1 MVICMHSYVHVAIH
15 IHTFLLIVLLNVKQ
29 DMWKWQLLLNKEQ
42 DCSNGYQIPCWF
54 DSVWVVKI
62 KLMNTSYVT
71 QVVVES
77 LGKRVR
83 LKKRDVRIEKW
94 ELEKEAQQ
102 VQNLKLNLKYQERT
116 RSSCLMNYSQLMLW
130 PQIQGG
136 HLRVPQRYWLMRLY

>member
-1 MVICMHSYVHVAIH
+1 
-15 IHTFLLIVLLNVKQ
+15 
-29 DMWKWQLLLNKEQ
+29 
-42 DCSNGYQIPCWF
+42 
-54 DSVWVVKI
+54 
-62 KLMNTSYVT
+62 MNTSYVT

-94 ELEKEAQQ
+94 ELEREAQQ

-136 HLRVPQRYWLMRLY
+136 HLRVPQRY